1 MHYTK
6 AWLSILLVWTVI
18 AVGGSQE
25 YHHIELHSTTLS
37 TQQVKSISQNPE
49 RIAWSR
55 YVFEGRLY
63 CLLQF
68 ADIPS
73 AEEKQLLERRG
84 VRLLQYL
91 PQYTFLASMP
101 GSISPSQL
109 PVLAAVPLEAAY
121 KLRHTVA
128 RRLQYNH
135 TVKVSIV
142 PMPEVALTAL
152 WKRLKPIV
160 RHLELNKQGQI
171 IAELNEAAAL
181 RVAAQPSVCC
191 LEMAPIAP
199 FPEGEGANA
208 IMHSPA
214 YHRLND
220 NSVLD
225 GSGITIGIAE
235 ASGVS
240 HPDLKNRILQQ
251 LDSDIG
257 QAHTAMTTG
266 IAAGAGNIDPIAA
279 GLAAGAQ
286 LQLSNIF
293 EYAHIDHA
301 AAFLQQYQTS
311 ITSTSY
317 GDACG
322 GIYNTKAAALDAKA
336 DTLALVLDCFSAG
349 NRGLFSCSEVY
360 ENVQLPQGSAFGNIT
375 GGRKT
380 GKSPLTVGNMGI
392 NGQLSPESSRG
403 PTEDGRTK
411 PDLCAIGNG
420 SLAPAPSNGYAPGAG
435 TSAAAPA
442 VAGIAALLS
451 QAFKAIYGALPTAAL
466 LKNTLLNSATD
477 MGRPGPDFEH
487 GWGLVNG
494 GKALD
499 ILEQGQFL
507 TGSSQHQ
514 ATQYYNINIP
524 AGQAEAKIMLYWQD
538 AAGSPLAA
546 KALVNDL
553 DLQVFGPNGESF
565 RPLVLDPS
573 PEASALLAPAQPGT
587 DRLNNMEQVVIPT
600 PTPGTYTLRVKGW
613 LVPQGPQSYCITYV
627 FQPETPAL
635 AFPNQHSLL
644 APGTSSVI
652 SWNAA
657 RSNDSFQLAY
667 RKVGASSW
675 LPIAADVPA
684 HRRHWVWAVPEGLTG
699 QYVLRLQQGPHS
711 ATSEPFSIMAPPV
724 LRVEAAVDG
733 TSRLA
738 WDSVEGAQEYEVYHL
753 GDRYMEVFGTTTG
766 LSFPLPADAGEGNWY
781 SVQAKGAG
789 GFKSPRAKAQF
800 FRPVD
805 CSLAIS
811 LQLQLGSEP
820 QHTSWELFDDQG
832 QLLMSGG
839 PYPLQAQQQTLGIS
853 ACLPAGCYRFQLKQ
867 DGAASD
873 SQYAWYGPDGGLLA
887 GENTVGA
894 MASANFCVQD
904 DGTPPLQVS
913 LQSSPQTSCADTQD
927 GWAVAFPTGGNG
939 SYSFQWSNGENTQQ
953 ISQLNSGSYTVTI
966 SDGLQSVAASTT
978 IASPPPLSVNVVT
991 TDASCLANDGSARA
1005 YITGGTPPY
1014 AYRWG
1019 NGQEEATASGL
1030 DAGLHTLT
1038 VTDQMGC
1045 SHAVSFQINNSSSLQ
1060 LGLSGD
1066 APSCAASDDGAVFV
1080 QISQGVPPYAYQWS
1094 NGASTPNLVGVPAGN
1109 YQLSLTDATGCGA
1122 SAAIALEAPPLLTA
1136 ELAYE
1141 SASNE
1146 LTVTADGGLPPYE
1159 YLWGDGHGL
1168 ATRQVSDSSHTVTVT
1183 DSQNCLAAASWAAPA
1198 PDYCLLEASDNTYN
1212 WIQSVQIGDSLHDSG
1227 AGAAPAQYYAD
1238 SLDTELQ
1245 TGQTYPV
1252 TLQPGFANHT
1262 FALYW
1267 RVWWDQNKDG
1277 QFQEPTELIFAA
1289 DQVDTDSLAFDWA
1302 IPGNIPTGSYRLRVA
1317 QAFGHAPTA
1326 CGELIYGETEDY
1338 DINVIN
1344 TIPDTYCE
1352 SYGISTASEWIDRI
1366 VINGQSFHS
1375 GNNQGYA
1382 SFVNTPVS
1390 VSQGDS
1396 LSLRLVPGFSD
1407 NVLPEYWAVW
1417 VDLDRNGQFDAEA
1430 ELLAKPPASP
1440 QAVNVRSALP
1450 TTASGYFRMRVQ
1462 MRWNNSFSPCGSYTW
1477 GETEDYTLAVMPPQL
1492 FAPPPG
1498 YPESEEDLQ
1507 LWPQPARADLQIRL
1521 PVEEAGDITIELQD
1535 LTGRVIRQQ
1544 QYLSLPA
1551 GEQLLRAD
1559 LSTLPPG
1566 TYILQAH
1573 TAAKR
1578 YYTKLIKQ

>member
-6 AWLSILLVWTVI
+6 AWLSVLLVWTVI
-18 AVGGSQE
+18 TVGGSQE
-25 YHHIELHSTTLS
+25 YHQIELHSTTLS
-37 TQQVKSISQNPE
+37 TQQLKSISQNPE

-84 VRLLQYL
+84 VRLLQYH

-101 GSISPSQL
+101 SSISPSQL
-109 PVLAAVPLEAAY
+109 PVLAAIPLKAAY
-121 KLRHTVA
+121 KLRRQVA
-128 RRLQYNH
+128 RRLQENH

-142 PMPEVALTAL
+142 PMPEVSPTIL
-152 WKRLKPIV
+152 WERLKPIV
-160 RHLELNKQGQI
+160 PHLERNKQGRI

-181 RVAAQPSVCC
+181 RVAAQPSVFC
-191 LEMAPIAP
+191 LEMAPLAP

-214 YHRLND
+214 LHRLDGNTA
-220 NSVLD
+220 LD

-240 HPDLKNRILQQ
+240 HPDLKNRVLQQ
-251 LDSDIG
+251 LDTDID

-266 IAAGAGNIDPIAA
+266 IAAGAGNIDPMAA

-286 LQLSNIF
+286 LQLSSIF
-293 EYAHIDHA
+293 EYAHIHHA

-322 GIYNTKAAALDAKA
+322 GIYNTQAVALDAKA

-349 NRGLFSCSEVY
+349 NRGLFSCSDVY

-380 GKSPLTVGNMGI
+380 GKSPVTVGNMGI
-392 NGQLSPESSRG
+392 NGQLSPKSSRG
-403 PTEDGRTK
+403 PTEDGRMK

-420 SLAPAPSNGYAPGAG
+420 SLGPAPSNGYAAGAG

-442 VAGIAALLS
+442 VAGIAAVLS
-451 QAFKAIYGALPTAAL
+451 QAYKALYGEHPTAAI

-514 ATQYYNINIP
+514 STQHHSINIP
-524 AGQAEAKIMLYWQD
+524 DGQAEAKIMLYWQD

-553 DLQVFGPNGESF
+553 DLQVYGPNGAFF

-573 PEASALLAPAQPGT
+573 PQASALLAPAQPGT

-600 PTPGTYTLRVKGW
+600 PAPGTYTIKVQGW
-613 LVPQGPQSYCITYV
+613 LVPQGPQPYSITYT
-627 FQPETPAL
+627 FQQEEPSL
-635 AFPNQHSLL
+635 AFPNQHSQL
-644 APGTSSVI
+644 APGTNNVV
-652 SWNAA
+652 SWEAA
-657 RSNDSFQLAY
+657 LSDDSFQLAY
-667 RKVGASSW
+667 RKVGSSSW

-684 HRRHWVWAVPEGLTG
+684 HQRHRIWAVPEGLTG
-699 QYVLRLQQGPHS
+699 QYVLRLQQGPYS
-711 ATSEPFSIMAPPV
+711 VTSEPFSIMAPPV

-753 GDRYMEVFGTTTG
+753 GDRYMEVFGTTNG
-766 LSFPLPADAGEGNWY
+766 LSFPLPPDASGGNWY
-781 SVQAKGAG
+781 SVQAKGADG
-789 GFKSPRAKAQF
+789 LKSPRAKAQF

-805 CSLAIS
+805 CSLEIS
-811 LQLQLGSEP
+811 LQLQLGSQP
-820 QHTSWELFDDQG
+820 QHTSWELLDDQG
-832 QLLMSGG
+832 QRLMSGG
-839 PYPLQAQQQTLGIS
+839 PYPPQAQQQTLNITT
-853 ACLPAGCYRFQLKQ
+853 CLPAGCYRFQLKQ
-867 DGAASD
+867 DGAAFD
-873 SQYAWYGPDGGLLA
+873 TQYAWYGPDGGFLT
-887 GENTVGA
+887 GEDTVGA
-894 MASANFCVQD
+894 MASANFCLQD
-904 DGTPPLQVS
+904 DGTPPLQAS

-927 GWAVAFPTGGNG
+927 GWAVAFPTGGSG
-939 SYSFQWSNGENTQQ
+939 SYTFQWSNGESTQQ
-953 ISQLNSGSYTVTI
+953 ITQLSSGPYAVTV
-966 SDGLQSVAASTT
+966 SDGLQSVAVSTT

-991 TDASCLANDGSARA
+991 TDANCLANDGSARA
-1005 YITGGTPPY
+1005 YITGGAQPY
-1014 AYRWG
+1014 MYQWS
-1019 NGQEEATASGL
+1019 NGQEDATASGL
-1030 DAGLHTLT
+1030 DAGLHALT

-1045 SHAVSFQINNSSSLQ
+1045 SHAVSFQINSTGNLQ

-1066 APSCAASDDGAVFV
+1066 TPSCAASDDGAVFV
-1080 QISQGVPPYAYQWS
+1080 QISQGVPPYDYQWS
-1094 NGASTPNLVGVPAGN
+1094 NGVNTPNLVGVPAGT

-1122 SAAIALEAPPLLTA
+1122 TASIALEAPPLLTA

-1141 SASNE
+1141 PATNE
-1146 LTVTADGGLPPYE
+1146 LTVTADGGVPPYD
-1159 YLWGDGHGL
+1159 YLWEGGHTL

-1183 DSQNCLAAASWAAPA
+1183 DSQNCLAAASWAAQA
-1198 PDYCLLEASDNTYN
+1198 PDYCPLEASDNTYN
-1212 WIQSVQIGDSLHDSG
+1212 WIQSVQIGDSLHYSG
-1227 AGAAPAQYYAD
+1227 AGATPAQYYAD

-1245 TGQTYPV
+1245 AGQTYPV
-1252 TLQPGFANHT
+1252 TLRPGFADNT

-1277 QFQEPTELIFAA
+1277 QFQEATELIFAA
-1289 DQVDTDSLAFDWA
+1289 DQVNADSLTFDWA
-1302 IPGNIPTGSYRLRVA
+1302 IPDNIATGSYRLRVA
-1317 QAFGHAPTA
+1317 HAFGHAPLP
-1326 CGELIYGETEDY
+1326 CGQLIYGEAEDY
-1338 DINVIN
+1338 DISISN
-1344 TIPDTYCE
+1344 TVPNAYCE

-1366 VINGQSFHS
+1366 VINGQSFYS
-1375 GNNQGYA
+1375 GDNQGYA
-1382 SFVNTPVS
+1382 SFINTPVS
-1390 VSQGDS
+1390 LPQGDS
-1396 LSLRLVPGFSD
+1396 LSLRLVPGFSG
-1407 NVLPEYWAVW
+1407 NVLPEHWAVW
-1417 VDLDRNGQFDAEA
+1417 VDLDRNGQFDTEA
-1430 ELLAKPPASP
+1430 ELLAQPPASP
-1440 QAVNVRSALP
+1440 QAVNVVSALP
-1450 TTASGYFRMRVQ
+1450 TTASGFFRMRVQ
-1462 MRWNNSFSPCGSYTW
+1462 MRWNEQFSPCGSYSW
-1477 GETEDYTLAVMPPQL
+1477 GETEDYTLAVIPSQL
-1492 FAPPPG
+1492 FASPPK

-1507 LWPQPARADLQIRL
+1507 LWPQPARENLQIRL
-1521 PVEEAGDITIELQD
+1521 PMEEAGDITIELQD
-1535 LTGRVIRQQ
+1535 LTGRAIRQQ
-1544 QYLSLPA
+1544 QYLSLSA
-1551 GEQLLRAD
+1551 GEQLLRVD

-1566 TYILQAH
+1566 TYILHAS

-1578 YYTKLIKQ
+1578 YYTKLTKQ